1 MDGTGLPSGLYAVV
15 EPSFIH
21 RGRIRRPAKES
32 RQCPPGRV
40 LPQETDTQPPRLH
53 AGSPRA
59 SVPAGADR
67 MRLRTADL
75 PSDGGLTVWA
85 GDLMDDMRDWLAE
98 GAPSSIPNRPY
109 G

>member
-1 MDGTGLPSGLYAVV
+1 
-15 EPSFIH
+15 
-21 RGRIRRPAKES
+21 
-32 RQCPPGRV
+32 
-40 LPQETDTQPPRLH
+40 
-53 AGSPRA
+53 
-59 SVPAGADR
+59 